1 MKPLYGTPGTS
12 LGTSLQTSSTAV
24 KKHQCDRCPYSTN
37 NFSHFQM
44 HELVHTG
51 VRPYV
56 CQQCGK
62 SFTQKGNL
70 KRHYVSHVAKEF
82 PL

>member
-1 MKPLYGTPGTS
+1 
-12 LGTSLQTSSTAV
+12 
-24 KKHQCDRCPYSTN
+24 
-37 NFSHFQM
+37 M